1 MCATTPRET
10 IETERSGSVN
20 GIANAIVIANTIVD
34 DAASAVF
41 FEPIAAM
48 PDAHRITH
56 DAPRACAVSD
66 HAWRA
71 ADLQPAP
78 CLGAT
83 GFLPAAPVAST
94 AAAKRAMQ
102 RFPVLTRD
110 LST

>member
-1 MCATTPRET
+1 M
-10 IETERSGSVN
+10 N
-20 GIANAIVIANTIVD
+20 GIANAI
-34 DAASAVF
+34 VF

-56 DAPRACAVSD
+56 HAPRAYAVSD